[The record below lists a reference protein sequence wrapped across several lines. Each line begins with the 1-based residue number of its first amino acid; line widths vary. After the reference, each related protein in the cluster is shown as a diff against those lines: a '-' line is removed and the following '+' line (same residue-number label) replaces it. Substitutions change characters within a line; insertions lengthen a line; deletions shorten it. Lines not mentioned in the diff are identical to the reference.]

1 VEERRSEVARLIQS
15 IEAEYHAA
23 QQGLIGLAQGTA
35 RHQFITARMEK
46 GAERLLKLIAE
57 GKHEEVQAMMET
69 PAWGLA
75 GLADE
80 GSADHTTMPLYQ
92 IDEQE

>member
-1 VEERRSEVARLIQS
+1 MAHLIQS
-15 IEAEYHAA
+15 IEAEYQAA
-23 QQGLIGLAQGTA
+23 QQGLIGLAQGMA
-35 RHQFITARMEK
+35 HHQFITARMEK

-69 PAWGLA
+69 PVWGLA

-80 GSADHTTMPLYQ
+80 GSAGHTTMPLSQ